1 MDPHQ
6 TPHRSRRRPRMSD
19 SHKRKHGDEEE
30 LLQGTSVVTEQ
41 ASSNQQMVVKKQR
54 TEEEERAAAAQAQQQ
69 QLVAVNAASSQLIV
83 GGANQ
88 APPRTSSLQAATMQ
102 LTGHAAAVY
111 AVRFSPSGR
120 QMVSAGGDKLAFLWD
135 MAAED
140 GTPTGTCINSKLFT
154 GHDGPILDLAWT
166 PGADQIVTASTDK
179 TAAQWDVES
188 GARIKRMRGHAGIV
202 NAVGAARRGQPAF
215 VTAGDDCSVLVWD
228 PRSKHAVHTI
238 KESYQV
244 LSTSFSDDGSQ
255 VFSAGISNDV
265 KCYDLR
271 TGRMVF
277 DLIGHRDSVTGM
289 ALSPDGS
296 FLLTN
301 GMDNTLRCWD
311 VRPFVAGAGS
321 SASAAASAG
330 ASAAVIAGANR
341 QTQLFK
347 GHTHDLEQNLLR
359 CAWSPDGLR
368 VTGGSADKTV
378 NVWEAATGRI
388 LYRLPGHKG
397 SVNDVAFHPFEP
409 IIASASSDKT
419 IFIGEL

>member
-1 MDPHQ
+1 M
-6 TPHRSRRRPRMSD
+6 SVSCAVRRLPSEMSE
-19 SHKRKHGDEEE
+19 SNKRKHGDEEE
-30 LLQGTSVVTEQ
+30 LLQGTVVTSQ
-41 ASSNQQMVVKKQR
+41 SNQQMVVKKQR
-54 TEEEERAAAAQAQQQ
+54 TQEEEQAAQQQ
-69 QLVAVNAASSQLIV
+69 QLVAVNAASQQLIV
-83 GGANQ
+83 GGSNQ

-111 AVRFSPSGR
+111 AVRFAPSGR
-120 QMVSAGGDKLAFLWD
+120 LMASAGGDKLAFLWEL
-135 MAAED
+135 AAE
-140 GTPTGTCINSKLFT
+140 GGACTNSKLFT
-154 GHDGPILDLAWT
+154 GHDGPILDLQWT
-166 PGADQIVTASTDK
+166 PQGDQIVTASTDK
-179 TAAQWDVES
+179 TCALWDVES

-202 NAVGAARRGQPAF
+202 NAVGVNRRGQTAF
-215 VTAGDDCSVLVWD
+215 VTAGDDNQVLVWD
-228 PRSKHAVHTI
+228 PRSKHATHTF

-244 LSTSFSDDGSQ
+244 LTACFSDDGAQ

-265 KCYDLR
+265 KCYDVR
-271 TGRMVF
+271 TGRLVF
-277 DLIGHRDSVTGM
+277 DLLGHRDSVTGM

-301 GMDNTLRCWD
+301 GMDNTIRQWD
-311 VRPFVAGAGS
+311 VRPFVAGTGK
-321 SASAAASAG
+321 AAATAIAG
-330 ASAAVIAGANR
+330 ASAAVAAGANR
-341 QTQLFK
+341 MLQVFK

-419 IFIGEL
+419 IFVGEL